1 MAALFVGW
9 LAYFAYALFRFRRA
23 RNPKADYVGVRSH
36 ASSYIEVAVA
46 VVEAA
51 LLVCLAIPLWAKA
64 VDKFPDKRQATVVS
78 VVGQQFN
85 WNVLYAD
92 KQGEFGRQ
100 EMQFVNA
107 TNIFGL
113 DPNDPR
119 GKSNIQVTGLGEMH
133 VPVNKPVICYISSKD
148 VIHSF
153 KVIAM
158 RVTQDAIPG
167 MRIPLWFTPVKEGRY
182 QINCAQLCGN
192 SHSAMA
198 SACLWWKAR
207 RPSTSGSAQRAGAQ
221 PASSRAPS
229 FSSPSADQW
238 LFLVVLARSR
248 PPERVARVLLRRGYG
263 GAAVVLRCGSR
274 NSLVLLKLQGHRRR
288 PLLERLLP
296 EAFGSM

>member
-1 MAALFVGW
+1 MNWHTLLSLPPVASEHGRHVDDLIIYMHWLMAALFAGW
-9 LAYFAYALFRFRRA
+9 LLYFAYALIRFRRS

-36 ASSYIEVAVA
+36 ASSYLEVAVA
-46 VVEAA
+46 AVEGG
-51 LLVCLAIPLWAKA
+51 LLIFLAVPLWAKA
-64 VDKFPDKRQATVVS
+64 VDKFPDKRQATVIS

-85 WNVLYAD
+85 WNALYAD
-92 KQGEFGRQ
+92 KEGEFGRQ
-100 EMQFVNA
+100 EMRFVNT

-113 DPNDPR
+113 DPSDPR
-119 GKSNIQVTGLGEMH
+119 GADNVQVTGLGEMH

-198 SACLWWKAR
+198 
-207 RPSTSGSAQRAGAQ
+207 AGM
-221 PASSRAPS
+221 
-229 FSSPSADQW
+229 
-238 LFLVVLARSR
+238 LVVESQAAFDKWLNSKR
-248 PPERVARVLLRRGYG
+248 
-263 GAAVVLRCGSR
+263 GAATSF
-274 NSLVLLKLQGHRRR
+274 
-288 PLLERLLP
+288 E
-296 EAFGSM
+296 

>member
-1 MAALFVGW
+1 MIMDWKTLLSLPPVASEHGQHVDDLIIYMHWLMAALFVGW

-46 VVEAA
+46 
-51 LLVCLAIPLWAKA
+51 LLICLAIPLWAKA

-107 TNIFGL
+107 TNIFGM

-198 SACLWWKAR
+198 SGMLVVESQAAFDKWLGSKSGG
-207 RPSTSGSAQRAGAQ
+207 STS
-221 PASSRAPS
+221 
-229 FSSPSADQW
+229 F
-238 LFLVVLARSR
+238 
-248 PPERVARVLLRRGYG
+248 E
-263 GAAVVLRCGSR
+263 
-274 NSLVLLKLQGHRRR
+274 
-288 PLLERLLP
+288 
-296 EAFGSM
+296 